1 MKIEQLIEKYLG
13 EGVEINEK
21 STPAQREANQ
31 KRKEMAVKI
40 RDKIKKEMAKGKKA
54 NKEKIKAMRIQVK
67 KLTFQM

>member
-67 KLTFQM
+67 KLTSSM